1 MCPNCGSCFS
11 KKSNL
16 YNHLHRGKGCPKRN
30 EKDSSGGSGV
40 ETPSKQE
47 EKREKATK
55 RGKIRYAIV
64 KQEEYYESDEELSD
78 LIIDDRNETT
88 IPDTAER
95 VTETE
100 DDEIE
105 DEEVEEH
112 VEESYVEVH
121 QPQRQDRLEFLRANR
136 DLLQPRR
143 WESSDSKSTPSPP
156 PSRPTGSAPLNNLH
170 QANFCKFLRS
180 KTWPLYLKVLTSQS

>member
-55 RGKIRYAIV
+55 RGKIRYAVV
-64 KQEEYYESDEELSD
+64 KQEEYAKSVA
-78 LIIDDRNETT
+78 LIACPSGYTNETT
-88 IPDTAER
+88 LC
-95 VTETE
+95 
-100 DDEIE
+100 
-105 DEEVEEH
+105 
-112 VEESYVEVH
+112 ES
-121 QPQRQDRLEFLRANR
+121 
-136 DLLQPRR
+136 DLKQCR
-143 WESSDSKSTPSPP
+143 STI
-156 PSRPTGSAPLNNLH
+156 GKLN
-170 QANFCKFLRS
+170 
-180 KTWPLYLKVLTSQS
+180 